1 MIWLMSVVREK
12 KKKCNDAPGAEPCWS
27 DTSLIWLIPSLSLW
41 WVFGGAGASI
51 SLINPSPPLY
61 TRDGEILQRD
71 PGRQLRK
78 QLSSPPPTRSSPRIS
93 RGFGRTRLF
102 LEPSGGAFDKRAPS
116 MAEPPGNRASGFRP
130 ALIGGLH
137 RVTAAGHLPDRLT
150 SSRPLSIP
158 RIPTGPCAPP
168 PALPTALLKR
178 RHRQRFLISGTDC
191 HASARNSDPAESSRG
206 WLECYRWIYGS
217 KCDGVDLKDHVWHP
231 RCSSGEHCEAKYQYI
246 HIKSSVKYKLIVY
259 FWRWDT

>member
-1 MIWLMSVVREK
+1 MQERHL
-12 KKKCNDAPGAEPCWS
+12 S
-27 DTSLIWLIPSLSLW
+27 DLADTLFKSLGESL
-41 WVFGGAGASI
+41 GGAGASV

-71 PGRQLRK
+71 PGRQLCK

-158 RIPTGPCAPP
+158 RIPT
-168 PALPTALLKR
+168 LPTALLKR

-191 HASARNSDPAESSRG
+191 HASARNSDPASESSRG
-206 WLECYRWIYGS
+206 
-217 KCDGVDLKDHVWHP
+217 
-231 RCSSGEHCEAKYQYI
+231 
-246 HIKSSVKYKLIVY
+246 
-259 FWRWDT
+259 